1 MRQLLAN
8 GLLRLLLWGSVAVVL
23 FPVLWVVLTSIKP
36 PELSQA
42 LPPVWDFTP
51 TLQSY
56 RNVLGGNT
64 YTSQAFGTLM
74 AHSFIVTVSSTL
86 LGLIVGV
93 PAAYALARFRF
104 RGKKSTANWILSTI
118 MFPPAVSVVPIFIL
132 ASKLNLTDTFPVL
145 IVPYAAFGLPMVIW
159 MLRSFIKQIPHE
171 IEEAAMVDGASQG
184 AVLWHIVF
192 PLLMPGIVAAS
203 LLSAMLAW
211 NEFLFALTL
220 TRSAAK
226 TAPVG
231 ISEFTN
237 MYGTQWGS
245 LTAAATV
252 TVAPILVATMILRR
266 RLVEGLT
273 FGAVK

>member
-1 MRQLLAN
+1 MRALTT
-8 GLLRLLLWGSVAVVL
+8 GLFRIILWGSLLLILA
-23 FPVLWVVLTSIKP
+23 PVGWVMLTSIKP
-36 PELSQA
+36 TQISQA
-42 LPPVWDFTP
+42 LPPVWNFTP
-51 TLQSY
+51 TLQNY
-56 RNVLGGNT
+56 FDVLGGNT
-64 YTSQAFGTLM
+64 YTSQHFGTLLL
-74 AHSFIVTVSSTL
+74 HSIVVTVASTA
-86 LGLIVGV
+86 LGLLVGI
-93 PAAYALARFRF
+93 PAAYALARIKFP
-104 RGKKSTANWILSTI
+104 GKKGTATWILSTI

-132 ASKLNLTDTFPVL
+132 ASKLHLTDTFPVL
-145 IVPYAAFGLPMVIW
+145 IVPYAVFGLPLVIW
-159 MLRSFIKQIPHE
+159 MLRSYIKQIPFE
-171 IEEAAMVDGASQG
+171 IEEAAMVDGASQMD
-184 AVLWHIVF
+184 LLRYIVF

-226 TAPVG
+226 TASVG

>member
-1 MRQLLAN
+1 VRALLVN
-8 GLLRLLLWGSVAVVL
+8 SLFRILLWGAL
-23 FPVLWVVLTSIKP
+23 AAIMFPIAWVVLTSVKP
-36 PELSQA
+36 AELSQA

-56 RNVLGGNT
+56 RDVLGGNT
-64 YTSQAFGTLM
+64 YTSQAFGTLLV
-74 AHSFIVTVSSTL
+74 HSLVVTVASTL
-86 LGLIVGV
+86 LGLAAGI
-93 PAAYALARFRF
+93 PAAYALARLRF
-104 RGKKSTANWILSTI
+104 RGKKATASWILSTI

-145 IVPYAAFGLPMVIW
+145 VVPYAAFGLPMVIW
-159 MLRSFIKQIPHE
+159 MLRSFVKQIPHE
-171 IEEAAMVDGASQG
+171 IEEAARVDGASQS
-184 AVLWHIVF
+184 AVLRHIVL

-220 TRSAAK
+220 TRSVAK

-252 TVAPILVATMILRR
+252 TAAPILIATMILRR
-266 RLVEGLT
+266 RLIEGLT

>member
-1 MRQLLAN
+1 MRVLST
-8 GLLRLLLWGSVAVVL
+8 GLFRLILWGSLLLILA
-23 FPVLWVVLTSIKP
+23 PVGWVMLTSIKP
-36 PELSQA
+36 TQISQA
-42 LPPVWDFTP
+42 LPPVWNFTP
-51 TLQSY
+51 TLQNY
-56 RNVLGGNT
+56 IDVLGGNT
-64 YTSQAFGTLM
+64 YTSQHFGTLLL
-74 AHSFIVTVSSTL
+74 HSIVVTVASTA
-86 LGLIVGV
+86 LGLLVGI
-93 PAAYALARFRF
+93 PAAYALARIKFP
-104 RGKKSTANWILSTI
+104 GKKGTATWILSTI

-132 ASKLNLTDTFPVL
+132 ASKLHLTDTFLVL
-145 IVPYAAFGLPMVIW
+145 IVPYAVFNLPLVIW
-159 MLRSFIKQIPHE
+159 MLRSYIKQIPFE
-171 IEEAAMVDGASQG
+171 IEEAAMVDGASQMD
-184 AVLWHIVF
+184 LLRYIVF

-226 TAPVG
+226 TASVG

-252 TVAPILVATMILRR
+252 TVTPILVATIILRR
-266 RLVEGLT
+266 RLIEGLT

>member
-1 MRQLLAN
+1 MRALTT
-8 GLLRLLLWGSVAVVL
+8 GLFRAILWGSLLLILA
-23 FPVLWVVLTSIKP
+23 PVGWVMLTSIKP
-36 PELSQA
+36 TQISQA
-42 LPPVWDFTP
+42 LPPVWNFTP
-51 TLQSY
+51 TLQNY
-56 RNVLGGNT
+56 FDVLGGNT
-64 YTSQAFGTLM
+64 YTSQHFGTLLL
-74 AHSFIVTVSSTL
+74 HSIVVTVASTA
-86 LGLIVGV
+86 LGLLVGI
-93 PAAYALARFRF
+93 PAAYALARIKFP
-104 RGKKSTANWILSTI
+104 GKKGTATWILSTI
-118 MFPPAVSVVPIFIL
+118 MFPPAVSVVPIFLL
-132 ASKLNLTDTFPVL
+132 ASKLHLTDTFLVL
-145 IVPYAAFGLPMVIW
+145 IVPYAVFNLPLVIW
-159 MLRSFIKQIPHE
+159 MLRSYIKQIPFE
-171 IEEAAMVDGASQG
+171 IEEAAMVDGASQMD
-184 AVLWHIVF
+184 LLRYIVF

-226 TAPVG
+226 TASVG

>member
-1 MRQLLAN
+1 MRALTT
-8 GLLRLLLWGSVAVVL
+8 GLFRVILWGSLLLILA
-23 FPVLWVVLTSIKP
+23 PVGWVMLTSIKP
-36 PELSQA
+36 TQISQA
-42 LPPVWDFTP
+42 LPPVWNFTP
-51 TLQSY
+51 TLQNY
-56 RNVLGGNT
+56 FDVLGGNT
-64 YTSQAFGTLM
+64 YTSQHFGTLLL
-74 AHSFIVTVSSTL
+74 HSIVVTVASTA
-86 LGLIVGV
+86 LGLLVGI
-93 PAAYALARFRF
+93 PAAYALARIKFP
-104 RGKKSTANWILSTI
+104 GKKGTATWILSTI

-132 ASKLNLTDTFPVL
+132 ASKLHLTDTFPVL
-145 IVPYAAFGLPMVIW
+145 IVPYAVFGLPLVIW
-159 MLRSFIKQIPHE
+159 MLRSYIKQIPFE
-171 IEEAAMVDGASQG
+171 IEEAAMVDGASQMD
-184 AVLWHIVF
+184 LLRYIVF

-220 TRSAAK
+220 TRSVAK
-226 TAPVG
+226 TASVG

>member
-1 MRQLLAN
+1 MRALTT
-8 GLLRLLLWGSVAVVL
+8 GLFRVILWGSLLLILA
-23 FPVLWVVLTSIKP
+23 PVGWVMLTSIKP
-36 PELSQA
+36 TQISQA
-42 LPPVWDFTP
+42 LPPVWNFTP
-51 TLQSY
+51 TLQNY
-56 RNVLGGNT
+56 FDVLGGNT
-64 YTSQAFGTLM
+64 YTSQHFGTLLL
-74 AHSFIVTVSSTL
+74 HSIVITVASTA
-86 LGLIVGV
+86 LGLLVGI
-93 PAAYALARFRF
+93 PAAYALARIKFP
-104 RGKKSTANWILSTI
+104 GKKGTATWILSTI

-132 ASKLNLTDTFPVL
+132 ASKLHLTDTFPVL
-145 IVPYAAFGLPMVIW
+145 IVPYAVFGLPLVIW
-159 MLRSFIKQIPHE
+159 MLRSYIKQIPFE
-171 IEEAAMVDGASQG
+171 IEEAAMVDGASQMD
-184 AVLWHIVF
+184 LLRYIVF

-226 TAPVG
+226 TASVG

-273 FGAVK
+273 FNAVK

>member
-1 MRQLLAN
+1 MRALTT
-8 GLLRLLLWGSVAVVL
+8 GLFRVILWGSLLLILA
-23 FPVLWVVLTSIKP
+23 PVGWVMLTSIKP
-36 PELSQA
+36 TQISQA
-42 LPPVWDFTP
+42 LPPVWNFTP
-51 TLQSY
+51 TLQNY
-56 RNVLGGNT
+56 FDVLGGNT
-64 YTSQAFGTLM
+64 YTSQHFGTLLL
-74 AHSFIVTVSSTL
+74 HSIVVTVASTA
-86 LGLIVGV
+86 LGLLVGI
-93 PAAYALARFRF
+93 PAAYALARIKFP
-104 RGKKSTANWILSTI
+104 GKKGTATWILSTI

-132 ASKLNLTDTFPVL
+132 ASKLHLTDTFPVL
-145 IVPYAAFGLPMVIW
+145 IVPYAVFGLPLVIW
-159 MLRSFIKQIPHE
+159 MLRSYIKQIPFE
-171 IEEAAMVDGASQG
+171 IEEAAMVDGASQMD
-184 AVLWHIVF
+184 LLRYIVF

-226 TAPVG
+226 TASVG

-252 TVAPILVATMILRR
+252 TVAPILVATMVLRR